1 MFQRVQDR
9 AAGPRTLAIL
19 NHRGAALEELRRW
32 FQDRGWEV
40 RVSRTLDDTL
50 QLLSTKELTAAI
62 VAPLTL
68 LPEGLEWSELF
79 GHLSPTT
86 ALPWLLLPYESASPG
101 LVTNLLRGREALA
114 DWADAKDDLP
124 RQEARMM
131 NLLRLDRLL
140 AESRTRAAALEGQL
154 ITDHKT
160 GLFNDRHF
168 RRRLREE
175 FERTQRHG
183 SPLTMVLLDLDDFK
197 SINDST
203 SYEFG
208 DLALRTTGE
217 ILRQST
223 RSIDIAARIGG
234 DEFALLLPSTTLEEG
249 VAVCR
254 RIHAMSQHQRVSNAN
269 HTIMLGMSLGIA
281 TYDGHGLQDQR
292 QLFLRANE
300 ALKSAKISGKGRVGF
315 FDPQSQK
322 AVAPKENEGAASSQA
337 AASPKKKK
345 GKNED

>member
-1 MFQRVQDR
+1 MFQRVQNR
-9 AAGPRTLAIL
+9 ASGPRTLAIL

-40 RVSRTLDDTL
+40 RVSRTLEDTT
-50 QLLSTKELTAAI
+50 QLLSSKELTAAVI
-62 VAPLTL
+62 APLTL
-68 LPEGLEWSELF
+68 MPEGLEWTELF
-79 GHLSPTT
+79 TQLSPSTT
-86 ALPWLLLPYESASPG
+86 LPWLLLPYENASPG
-101 LVTNLLRGREALA
+101 LVTNLLRGRDALA
-114 DWADAKDDLP
+114 DWSDSTDDLP

-131 NLLRLDRLL
+131 NLLRLDQLL

-168 RRRLREE
+168 RIRLKEE

-197 SINDST
+197 NINDST

-217 ILRQST
+217 VLRQST

-249 VAVCR
+249 IAVCR
-254 RIHAMSQHQRVSNAN
+254 RIQAMSNHQRVTNES
-269 HTIMLGMSLGIA
+269 HSMELGMSLGIA

-292 QLFLRANE
+292 QLFLRTNE
-300 ALKSAKISGKGRVGF
+300 ALKAAKIAGKGRVGF
-315 FDPQSQK
+315 YDPQSQK
-322 AVAPKENEGAASSQA
+322 AVAPGNAPSRPAAKVEN
-337 AASPKKKK
+337 KK
-345 GKNED
+345 GKDSSKKK